1 LPIIP
6 DAGWLDIA
14 MQNESN
20 LAHETIRYCSTRA
33 ATTTST
39 EATRARAANTTAKAS
54 RIA

>member
-1 LPIIP
+1 
-6 DAGWLDIA
+6 

-33 ATTTST
+33 ATTTTST
-39 EATRARAANTTAKAS
+39 EATRAKTANTTAKPS